1 MSSIGFENDI
11 KQWVQLDNQLK
22 ELNERT
28 KVLRE
33 KKNTLENNITI
44 YAASNNLSNSTVQIS
59 DGRLKFTNTKVPE
72 SLTFKYLEKTLG
84 EVIKNENQVKLIME
98 HIKQKRGIK
107 IVPEIKRFSNN

>member
-1 MSSIGFENDI
+1 MSFENEI

-33 KKNTLENNITI
+33 KRNTLEKNITT

-72 SLTFKYLEKTLG
+72 PLTFKYLEKTLG

-98 HIKQKRGIK
+98 HIKQKREIK
-107 IVPEIKRFSNN
+107 LVPEIKRFSNN

>member
-1 MSSIGFENDI
+1 MSSNTFENQI

-28 KVLRE
+28 KDLRD
-33 KKNTLENNITI
+33 KRNTLEKNITS
-44 YAASNNLSNSTVQIS
+44 YASSNNLSNSVVQIDNS
-59 DGRLKFTNTKVPE
+59 KLKFANTRVPE
-72 SLTFKYLEKTLG
+72 PLTFKYLEKTLS

-98 HIKQKRGIK
+98 HIKQKREVK